1 MTRVIFLFF
10 FGIALTTL
18 IDLGAP
24 RQRAF
29 AARRLADSLAW
40 SRYMNLSAAKCVGE
54 ILTPCLS
61 FRA

>member
-40 SRYMNLSAAKCVGE
+40 SRYMNLSAAKFVGE

>member
-1 MTRVIFLFF
+1 MTRVIFPFF
-10 FGIALTTL
+10 LVLLLPTL
-18 IDLGAP
+18 IDLGPP

-40 SRYMNLSAAKCVGE
+40 SRYMDLSAAKFVGE

-61 FRA
+61 LRA

>member
-1 MTRVIFLFF
+1 MTRVIFLF

-18 IDLGAP
+18 IDLGPP

-40 SRYMNLSAAKCVGE
+40 SLV
-54 ILTPCLS
+54 T
-61 FRA
+61 

>member
-1 MTRVIFLFF
+1 MTRVIFLF